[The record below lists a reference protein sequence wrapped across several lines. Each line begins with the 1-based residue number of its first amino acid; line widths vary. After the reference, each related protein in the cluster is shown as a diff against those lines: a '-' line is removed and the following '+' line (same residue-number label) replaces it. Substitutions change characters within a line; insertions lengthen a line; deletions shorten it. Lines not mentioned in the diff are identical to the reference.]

1 MGHQARKA
9 TGTDALTVLADRGY
23 FSGPEVLAC
32 EEAGIVPI
40 LPKPLTSSA
49 KADGRWGK
57 QDFVYQPES
66 DTYRCPA
73 GETMTR
79 RFSSPEHGMTLHGY
93 ATPACRSRCTVKANC
108 TASIERRI
116 KRWEHEE
123 VIEAMQARL
132 DRMPGAMRVRRRTV
146 EHVFGTLKDWMG
158 RSHFKMRRLRNVA
171 TEASLHILAYNI
183 KRAIALLG
191 TAKLIEAMQAE
202 QALARDHVQPQPHAV
217 LTQPRWESDVSGRS
231 GLSPVFPVQAPKL
244 DC

>member
-1 MGHQARKA
+1 M
-9 TGTDALTVLADRGY
+9 
-23 FSGPEVLAC
+23 LAC
-32 EEAGIVPI
+32 EGAGIVPI
-40 LPKPLTSSA
+40 CPKPLTSGA

-57 QDFVYQPES
+57 QDFVYQPTS

-79 RFSSPEHGMTLHGY
+79 RFSSLEHGMTLHGY

-146 EHVFGTLKDWMG
+146 EHVFGTIKDWMG
-158 RSHFKMRRLRNVA
+158 RSHFKTRTLKNVG
-171 TEASLHILAYNI
+171 TEMSLHILAYNI
-183 KRAIALLG
+183 KRAVALLG
-191 TAKLIEAMQAE
+191 TPKLIAAMQA
-202 QALARDHVQPQPHAV
+202 
-217 LTQPRWESDVSGRS
+217 
-231 GLSPVFPVQAPKL
+231 
-244 DC
+244 